1 MANAEASKSMTFQV
15 QDAGGQAYNVHLCV
29 QEHTANGTLV
39 FTPEAGTPQ
48 QYMLTKLQKGQGGKM
63 LRCYTGAATVTL
75 TIEEGYTPPR
85 LHLVARVFFPVLDAI
100 YTLSK
105 PEQERLVTWLHALRL
120 RELA

>member
-1 MANAEASKSMTFQV
+1 MAKVEASKSMTFQV
-15 QDAGGQAYNVHLCV
+15 HDAGGQAYNVLLCV

-39 FTPEAGTPQ
+39 LTPEAGTPQ
-48 QYMLTKLQKGQGGKM
+48 QYMLTRMQKGRHGKT

-85 LHLVARVFFPVLDAI
+85 LHLVARVFFPVLDAT

-105 PEQERLVTWLHALRL
+105 TEQERLVAWLHALRL
-120 RELA
+120 HELS